1 MGLSHC
7 PRQYSSCMK
16 QLFCLKIYLKSGD
29 LNWLFITCLL
39 PFSFKPFRDSCY
51 IFKIS
56 LKPRILE
63 TFILEF
69 KPRFPPNWFVSRAED
84 LLQCQ
89 IEATT
94 PPPKKKKNKAKP
106 TSNHPLSHK
115 AEQPKQRGRGRERK
129 ALKWRDSLSLAGSQ
143 VKNKERKG
151 ATLPSQAWEEGM
163 GFGKS
168 AESYQCRWFS
178 SCLEDPLINI

>member
-7 PRQYSSCMK
+7 PRQYSSCTK
-16 QLFCLKIYLKSGD
+16 QLFCLKKIYLKNGD

-69 KPRFPPNWFVSRAED
+69 KPRFPPDQFVWRAED
-84 LLQCQ
+84 LSTMPNRSYNPLHPPQKKPNKTTKTNNKPNQ
-89 IEATT
+89 QAATHQVL
-94 PPPKKKKNKAKP
+94 KLNRQNK
-106 TSNHPLSHK
+106 
-115 AEQPKQRGRGRERK
+115 RGEGGRE
-129 ALKWRDSLSLAGSQ
+129 ALKWRYSLSLAGSQ
-143 VKNKERKG
+143 VKK
-151 ATLPSQAWEEGM
+151 
-163 GFGKS
+163 
-168 AESYQCRWFS
+168 
-178 SCLEDPLINI
+178 